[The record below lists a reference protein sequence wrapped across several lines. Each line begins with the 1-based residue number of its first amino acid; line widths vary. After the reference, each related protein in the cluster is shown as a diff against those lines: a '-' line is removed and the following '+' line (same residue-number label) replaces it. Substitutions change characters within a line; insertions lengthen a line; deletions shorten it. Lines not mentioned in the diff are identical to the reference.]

1 MDDSGLRERPS
12 EQRMREAAA
21 LDAVTE
27 FVTAC
32 PKDLTMYTAAAKA
45 TGLDGRITVTDLIE
59 LVARAID
66 LPDESTEREATD
78 RGGANL
84 AAVAGSAT

>member
-21 LDAVTE
+21 LEGVTD

-45 TGLDGRITVTDLIE
+45 TGLDGRLVVSDLIE

-66 LPDESTEREATD
+66 LDDEAAGEPPTGTD
-78 RGGANL
+78 VALL
-84 AAVAGSAT
+84 AAGSAGA